1 MDVLEKVSRLGV
13 RVRNEKRSATNDW
26 LERVKLRNEGK
37 IKDDRVTC
45 YECKNNKGRC
55 LANQAWH
62 FPQLKQRCIKF
73 LKL

>member
-1 MDVLEKVSRLGV
+1 MEILEKVSRIQT
-13 RVRNEKRSATNDW
+13 RVLNEKRRATPDW
-26 LERVKLRNEGK
+26 LERVKNYHAGLIR
-37 IKDDRVTC
+37 DDRVTC